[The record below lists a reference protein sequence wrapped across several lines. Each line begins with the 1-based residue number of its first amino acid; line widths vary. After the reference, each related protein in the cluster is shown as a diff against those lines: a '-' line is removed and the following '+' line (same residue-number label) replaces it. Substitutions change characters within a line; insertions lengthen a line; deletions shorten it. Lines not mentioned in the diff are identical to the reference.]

1 MKILVIGG
9 SGFLGSHVADELT
22 NLGHE
27 VTIFD
32 HTKSKYIQENQ
43 KMVIGE
49 ITDYDSIEK
58 IISKNQIVY
67 HFAGIASILDAS
79 NDPINTVK
87 NNILATTYILEA
99 CKSNKI
105 KRFIFASSIYVYS
118 DLGSFYRTSKQSSE
132 LLIENYN
139 KIYKL
144 DFTVLRF
151 GALYGRRANN
161 FNFIGNAVKQALL
174 TKKIF
179 REGTGEGIR
188 DYIHVKDAAIASAMA
203 MTDKYLNSYI
213 MVSGNQTV
221 RVKDILNMI
230 NEILNNEIKI
240 IYTNPKEEDHYE
252 ITPYTFRPRL
262 AKKILLDEYHEL
274 GQGILDCI
282 YDTYKHIGSTKEKD
296 NLKIEIPAS
305 IHLP

>member
-1 MKILVIGG
+1 VIGG
-9 SGFLGSHVADELT
+9 SGFVGSHVADELT

-67 HFAGIASILDAS
+67 HFAGIAGILDAS

-99 CKSNKI
+99 CKNNKI
-105 KRFIFASSIYVYS
+105 ERFIFASSIYVYS
-118 DLGSFYRTSKQSSE
+118 DLGSFYRTSKQSCE

-161 FNFIGNAVKQALL
+161 FNFIGNAVRQALL

-203 MTDKYLNSYI
+203 MREKYLNSYI

-221 RVKDILNMI
+221 RVKDILDMI
-230 NEILNNEIKI
+230 NEILNNEIK
-240 IYTNPKEEDHYE
+240 
-252 ITPYTFRPRL
+252 
-262 AKKILLDEYHEL
+262 
-274 GQGILDCI
+274 
-282 YDTYKHIGSTKEKD
+282 
-296 NLKIEIPAS
+296 
-305 IHLP
+305 

>member
-1 MKILVIGG
+1 MKVLVIGG
-9 SGFLGSHVADELT
+9 SGFVGSHVADELT

-67 HFAGIASILDAS
+67 HFAGIAGILDAS

-99 CKSNKI
+99 CKNNKI
-105 KRFIFASSIYVYS
+105 ERFIFASSIYVYS
-118 DLGSFYRTSKQSSE
+118 DLGSFYRTSKQSCE

-144 DFTVLRF
+144 DFTVLRY

-161 FNFIGNAVKQALL
+161 FNFIGNAVRQALL

-203 MTDKYLNSYI
+203 MREKYLNSYI

-221 RVKDILNMI
+221 RVKDILDMI

-240 IYTNPKEEDHYE
+240 IYTNPEEEDHYE

-262 AKKILLDEYHEL
+262 AKKILLNEYHEL

-282 YDTYKHIGSTKEKD
+282 YDTYKHLGSTKEKD
-296 NLKIEIPAS
+296 NLKIELPAS

>member
-203 MTDKYLNSYI
+203 MTEKYLNSYI

-262 AKKILLDEYHEL
+262 AKKILLNEYHEL

-296 NLKIEIPAS
+296 NLKIELPAS